1 MGVVYAGEDTR
12 LGRPVALK
20 FVPEELA
27 DARAFSRLRVEARA
41 ASALNHPNICTI
53 YDIGEHQG
61 RPYLVMELLKGH
73 TLREVLAA
81 GPLKF
86 SQTVDIGI
94 QVADALDAA
103 HGHGILHRDIKPAN
117 LFLLERGAV
126 KILDFGLAKHLLEEH
141 VAEPS
146 RTVGPMTIATDPIT
160 GEGVTVGTVSY
171 MSPEQV
177 TGEQLDGRT
186 DLFSLGIVL
195 YECVTG
201 HRPFTGKTSALIL
214 SAILN
219 ESPPAP
225 VIFNP
230 HLPLRLQDVIN
241 GCLEKDRELRYQ
253 DAAGL
258 RADLKR
264 VRRDLESGHSQV
276 VKVGSISNVDRGVT
290 RKSGSARRD
299 AGVAP
304 RLPSKALAWGA
315 ALVTV
320 ATLATSYWFWPI
332 SFSPSPPV
340 ASTTGVSS
348 PDTGELTLVG
358 LATSSLEARRY
369 RDALNYAQDV
379 LRVAPDNR
387 EAQRVLDEAGRAI
400 ARFDGAIA
408 RGQRAIASNDP
419 DGASEAL
426 RVARDLDPSA
436 GAVATLSE
444 QIVSHYKTRASVR
457 PKPDPAVAQ
466 PVASAMRPPQP
477 PPAAPPKPSP
487 EPAPAPPELPKP
499 SPPQVPER
507 TVSAPAAPAPN
518 PIDTPPTLPAK
529 PVEPPAA
536 SRAAAPPTVEPAVPR
551 PSENDDA
558 LITRLIESWARAIE
572 SKDLAAYRALKP
584 NMTASEQRRIEE
596 GFRTV
601 ASQRVAV
608 TILGI
613 DQRGQQALVRLRRRD
628 TIMVN
633 GREQIQ
639 ESQQSLTVVRSAAS
653 WVIRDI
659 GR

>member
-1 MGVVYAGEDTR
+1 
-12 LGRPVALK
+12 
-20 FVPEELA
+20 
-27 DARAFSRLRVEARA
+27 
-41 ASALNHPNICTI
+41 
-53 YDIGEHQG
+53 
-61 RPYLVMELLKGH
+61 
-73 TLREVLAA
+73 
-81 GPLKF
+81 
-86 SQTVDIGI
+86 
-94 QVADALDAA
+94 
-103 HGHGILHRDIKPAN
+103 
-117 LFLLERGAV
+117 
-126 KILDFGLAKHLLEEH
+126 
-141 VAEPS
+141 
-146 RTVGPMTIATDPIT
+146 
-160 GEGVTVGTVSY
+160 
-171 MSPEQV
+171 
-177 TGEQLDGRT
+177 
-186 DLFSLGIVL
+186 
-195 YECVTG
+195 
-201 HRPFTGKTSALIL
+201 
-214 SAILN
+214 
-219 ESPPAP
+219 
-225 VIFNP
+225 
-230 HLPLRLQDVIN
+230 
-241 GCLEKDRELRYQ
+241 
-253 DAAGL
+253 
-258 RADLKR
+258 
-264 VRRDLESGHSQV
+264 
-276 VKVGSISNVDRGVT
+276 
-290 RKSGSARRD
+290 
-299 AGVAP
+299 
-304 RLPSKALAWGA
+304 
-315 ALVTV
+315 
-320 ATLATSYWFWPI
+320 
-332 SFSPSPPV
+332 
-340 ASTTGVSS
+340 
-348 PDTGELTLVG
+348 
-358 LATSSLEARRY
+358 
-369 RDALNYAQDV
+369 
-379 LRVAPDNR
+379 VAPDNR